1 MAIKIQFDPT
11 HNPETPTMIL
21 AKKSGEKL
29 GQLDP
34 KSISIK
40 DDLNNPS
47 EITFSVNKYVDG
59 KKTNLWDK
67 IVDFKL
73 LWCVEWDMW
82 FEITIDIDEST
93 ETVKNVY
100 CTELSQAE
108 LSQVMLYNI
117 EINTETDIS
126 RDDYKNPTIF
136 YNFETPSE
144 SLLHRITEK
153 ARHYKIVHVDAS
165 IAKIQRT
172 FSFDNISLYDALM
185 QIAEEIDCLFV
196 FNSSSDSNGNI
207 QRSISVY
214 DLESNCKSCGHRG
227 QFTSV
232 CPECGSSNITEG
244 YGDDTT
250 IFVDSE
256 ELASDIQL
264 TTDTGSVKNCFKLAG
279 GDDLMTAT
287 IRNCNP
293 NGTDYIWYLSKSDK
307 EDMSSI
313 LVSKL
318 DDYDV
323 LYQMYLK
330 DYVYNLDNNMVSK
343 YNELINKYTIY
354 DNTLET
360 VLPSIQSY
368 PALMKVY
375 YNTVDFE
382 LYLKSELMPDAELS
396 DTSAESQVALL
407 IGKNMSPVATT
418 NIAYLSS
425 ATADSVVTQMARAIV
440 DSRYKIE
447 ILSSSLTKGVSTCT
461 WTGVFKV
468 TNYSDEEDT
477 ATGNSVT
484 ITINDN
490 YKTFVEQKLTK
501 ALHDKETKDL
511 SIVGLFNM
519 PFASFKNELKKYCLN
534 SLTSF
539 HDACQACIDILIEQ
553 DISNASTWSGQ
564 NPNLYNDVYVPY
576 YNMLQA
582 LEEEMQLRESEIA
595 IISGI
600 KDSDG
605 NVITK
610 GLQTYILELV
620 TSTQKALDF
629 QSYLGEN
636 LWKEFVTYRRES
648 KYENSNYVSDG
659 LNNAELFSRALE
671 FIEVAQKEIYKSAEL
686 QHSIT
691 ASLKNLLLMK
701 KFEPLVDYFSVGN
714 WLRIQIDDSIY
725 KLRLLSYEINFD
737 SLENISVE
745 FSDVFKTTDGT
756 SDQQSIISRTKNMTT
771 SYSSTQRQA
780 NQGAKSSK
788 ILKGWS
794 QSGLNTA
801 TTKIMCEASGQTQT
815 WDEHGMLFRKYD
827 TVTETYSDIQMKII
841 NSTLALTDNNW
852 KTTKTALG
860 LFKYNDPETGEL
872 TEAYGIN
879 GEVIIGRILL
889 GEQLGIYNEAGTL
902 KFNKDGFVI
911 TNGVNSFTVNPNNAK
926 KLLALSTPDADI
938 LYVDEKG
945 LLHIQ
950 GDGAGLDISANSTVS
965 GLSTRITANAEGLSA
980 EISRAKGVEGELST
994 NIQANAEGI
1003 SAEITR
1009 AKNAESGLSS
1019 SISSTKEELTNK
1031 IQINAEGLSAEIAR
1045 AKGVEGDLS
1054 TSISATAESI
1064 RTEVKNT
1071 TDGLDSKID
1080 QTASEIRQEV
1090 TDKYNGLDSK
1100 ITQTANSIT
1109 STVSQKVGKDEVI
1122 SAINQSAESITISAS
1137 KINLQGAVTFS
1148 CLDNDAQNQITTAQ
1162 STANSASSAASSAQS
1177 TANSASSLASSAQSL
1192 ASSANSTINS
1202 WGYGTSNTY
1211 INGGMIYTHSITTDE
1226 LATDA
1231 IQSQGYVAGTGT
1243 YSTTGTFFNLADG
1256 SIKSPN
1262 FAIDSSG
1269 SAYFK
1274 GALFCTTGYIGGMSI
1289 FNKHIGTG
1297 EAGLSCDGTKEE
1309 GNTSGWELWAYEGA
1323 FRVADGGTTYITTL
1337 NNSYSS
1343 MTVGGT
1349 VTFTGTVDMSGAT
1362 VKLPSDFNTGG
1373 EATDPTYGTK
1383 LKYDSSTN
1391 KLSLLNDNSSV
1402 LSSVVIS
1409 SSSSSDVNGANI
1421 TPNSVET
1428 TTYVKVGSYLTVAN
1442 SIEAGKNASGESK
1455 FIVRKDTSSGVEINS
1470 TLTVYGGVGFHG
1482 DTYIG
1487 TSSANHNLIVAG
1499 KTTTVDLTAT
1509 GTVDFSNATVIGLAG
1524 VSLQIDGKTYSNN
1537 LTSYNLATQSWVTGQ
1552 GYLTS
1557 HQSLSSYATIK
1568 YVDSKYAGDVVS
1580 AISGQ
1585 SVKLYQITPSG
1596 TFNGEKVLPI
1606 IGSLKAQGNL
1616 SCTGDVWCTGA
1627 VHGSNI
1633 SDERLK
1639 NIIFDIGNVYKDLF
1653 MQIKPIAFTW
1663 KDKNID
1669 TKIHFGV
1676 GAQTIEKSINEFGID
1691 SSNIGIIKHRYFD
1704 SPNEN
1709 TGLSDQYYVNYDE
1722 IYMLTI
1728 PVVQEHEREI
1738 IELKNQIL
1746 LLQGEISI
1754 LKQKM
1759 EEMQNA

>member
-293 NGTDYIWYLSKSDK
+293 NGTDYIWYLSKADK

-330 DYVYNLDNNMVSK
+330 DYVYNLDSNMVSK

-354 DNTLET
+354 DSTLET

-468 TNYSDEEDT
+468 TNYSDEEDN

-980 EISRAKGVEGELST
+980 EISRAKGIEGELST

-1031 IQINAEGLSAEIAR
+1031 IQINAEGLSAEISR
-1045 AKGVEGDLS
+1045 AKGIEGDLS

-1100 ITQTANSIT
+1100 ITQTADNIT
-1109 STVSQKVGKDEVI
+1109 STVSKTYVTTATYEDGIADAKADATTKADNALASAKTDATAKANTAESNAKADTTEKLKSYSTTIEMNSAIKQTADNITSTVSKKVGKDEVI

-1148 CLDNDAQNQITTAQ
+1148 CLDSDAQNQITTAQ

-1202 WGYGTSNTY
+1202 WGYDTNNTY
-1211 INGGMIYTHSITTDE
+1211 INGGKIYTGTITSDKF
-1226 LATDA
+1226 
-1231 IQSQGYVAGTGT
+1231 AGNVITSLN
-1243 YSTTGTFFNLADG
+1243 YN
-1256 SIKSPN
+1256 
-1262 FAIDSSG
+1262 SSG
-1269 SAYFK
+1269 DNVTSGMVIDLAN
-1274 GALFCTTGYIGGMSI
+1274 GAIRSPTFTLTSGGGMSANYLKVSGSSSNSDI
-1289 FNKHIGTG
+1289 IISNGHLGSTNTVGLNVVTNVSLGVDDWYLAAAGMKFVVYQTG
-1297 EAGLSCDGTKEE
+1297 ETH
-1309 GNTSGWELWAYEGA
+1309 
-1323 FRVADGGTTYITTL
+1323 ITTL
-1337 NNSYSS
+1337 NKSEQTT
-1343 MTVGGT
+1343 TVNGT
-1349 VTFTGTVDMSGAT
+1349 MKFVGTADFSKAT
-1362 VKLPSDFNTGG
+1362 VKGISSGTGG
-1373 EATDPTYGTK
+1373 LTENQVK
-1383 LKYDSSTN
+1383 SI
-1391 KLSLLNDNSSV
+1391 
-1402 LSSVVIS
+1402 IS
-1409 SSSSSDVNGANI
+1409 SS
-1421 TPNSVET
+1421 
-1428 TTYVKVGSYLTVAN
+1428 YVVDKLSGQNVSPSTVTSTGGIKAGTWLRAN
-1442 SIEAGKNASGESK
+1442 SSLRIGSNGNDTDK
-1455 FIVRKDTSSGVEINS
+1455 FIVYDSQDKIQSYVADVIATNKNENVQFTIYGDLGVF
-1470 TLTVYGGVGFHG
+1470 GG
-1482 DTYIG
+1482 I
-1487 TSSANHNLIVAG
+1487 
-1499 KTTTVDLTAT
+1499 
-1509 GTVDFSNATVIGLAG
+1509 
-1524 VSLQIDGKTYSNN
+1524 
-1537 LTSYNLATQSWVTGQ
+1537 SYT
-1552 GYLTS
+1552 
-1557 HQSLSSYATIK
+1557 
-1568 YVDSKYAGDVVS
+1568 
-1580 AISGQ
+1580 
-1585 SVKLYQITPSG
+1585 
-1596 TFNGEKVLPI
+1596 
-1606 IGSLKAQGNL
+1606 GNL
-1616 SCTGDVWCTGA
+1616 SDQRV
-1627 VHGSNI
+1627 
-1633 SDERLK
+1633 K
-1639 NIIFDIGNVYKDLF
+1639 NIIGEIDSNYKNLF
-1653 MQIKPIAFTW
+1653 MQIKPVAFTW
-1663 KDKNID
+1663 KYQNKRDN
-1669 TKIHFGV
+1669 KIHFGV
-1676 GAQTIEKSINEFGID
+1676 GAQTTEKTLNECGFEISKMGMIV
-1691 SSNIGIIKHRYFD
+1691 HEYFKEP
-1704 SPNEN
+1704 SPQ
-1709 TGLSDQYYVNYDE
+1709 TGLSDQYYVDYND
-1722 IYMLTI
+1722 IHMLTI

>member
-73 LWCVEWDMW
+73 LWCVEWDVW

-227 QFTSV
+227 QFTNV

-244 YGDDTT
+244 YGNDTT

-293 NGTDYIWYLSKSDK
+293 NGTDYIWYLSKADK

-330 DYVYNLDNNMVSK
+330 DYVYNLDSNMVSK

-382 LYLKSELMPDAELS
+382 LYLKSELMPDVELS

-461 WTGVFKV
+461 WTGIFKV

-600 KDSDG
+600 KDSDE

-620 TSTQKALDF
+620 TLTQKALDF

-756 SDQQSIISRTKNMTT
+756 SDQQSIISRAKNMTT

-980 EISRAKGVEGELST
+980 EISRATKSEGELST
-994 NIQANAEGI
+994 SIQANAEGI

-1009 AKNAESGLSS
+1009 AKGVEGNLSTR
-1019 SISSTKEELTNK
+1019 ITA
-1031 IQINAEGLSAEIAR
+1031 NAEGLSLRVEKNGVIA
-1045 AKGVEGDLS
+1045 
-1054 TSISATAESI
+1054 
-1064 RTEVKNT
+1064 
-1071 TDGLDSKID
+1071 
-1080 QTASEIRQEV
+1080 
-1090 TDKYNGLDSK
+1090 
-1100 ITQTANSIT
+1100 
-1109 STVSQKVGKDEVI
+1109 
-1122 SAINQSAESITISAS
+1122 AINASSESVSINAG
-1137 KINLQGAVTFS
+1137 KINLNGVV
-1148 CLDNDAQNQITTAQ
+1148 
-1162 STANSASSAASSAQS
+1162 TANNYFKINTNGSMECTNATISGNITASTL
-1177 TANSASSLASSAQSL
+1177 TAN
-1192 ASSANSTINS
+1192 NSGTIAG
-1202 WGYGTSNTY
+1202 W
-1211 INGGMIYTHSITTDE
+1211 SI
-1226 LATDA
+1226 
-1231 IQSQGYVAGTGT
+1231 
-1243 YSTTGTFFNLADG
+1243 
-1256 SIKSPN
+1256 
-1262 FAIDSSG
+1262 SSG
-1269 SAYFK
+1269 
-1274 GALFCTTGYIGGMSI
+1274 GI
-1289 FNKHIGTG
+1289 
-1297 EAGLSCDGTKEE
+1297 
-1309 GNTSGWELWAYEGA
+1309 
-1323 FRVADGGTTYITTL
+1323 
-1337 NNSYSS
+1337 SYSS
-1343 MTVGGT
+1343 SSYNVYVLTGTNSSKDFLVVYDKSSGTYPFYVHADGTLYSSKLTAVNANISGT
-1349 VTFTGTVDMSGAT
+1349 VT
-1362 VKLPSDFNTGG
+1362 
-1373 EATDPTYGTK
+1373 
-1383 LKYDSSTN
+1383 
-1391 KLSLLNDNSSV
+1391 
-1402 LSSVVIS
+1402 
-1409 SSSSSDVNGANI
+1409 
-1421 TPNSVET
+1421 
-1428 TTYVKVGSYLTVAN
+1428 
-1442 SIEAGKNASGESK
+1442 
-1455 FIVRKDTSSGVEINS
+1455 TSN
-1470 TLTVYGGVGFHG
+1470 
-1482 DTYIG
+1482 
-1487 TSSANHNLIVAG
+1487 
-1499 KTTTVDLTAT
+1499 LTAT
-1509 GTVDFSNATVIGLAG
+1509 GGKIANFTISGGYLYNGIGIGTSGSCGISCGTSLNGSDDWIFWAGNGVFRVNKSGQAWLSNATITGDITTTNLTVKNSMYMYTAKQSKRIVLSMTDSDDALTDYLLVGLGCKG
-1524 VSLQIDGKTYSNN
+1524 VYINGLTVHSNLCQLDPGIDFSVVDNAEFQSRVDFYNNAWFENDKGIKTYDKDGNNFNLIYLSKSDNIWLGNDSNN
-1537 LTSYNLATQSWVTGQ
+1537 GNSCFICTNNVY
-1552 GYLTS
+1552 
-1557 HQSLSSYATIK
+1557 K
-1568 YVDSKYAGDVVS
+1568 RVS
-1580 AISGQ
+1580 
-1585 SVKLYQITPSG
+1585 
-1596 TFNGEKVLPI
+1596 
-1606 IGSLKAQGNL
+1606 
-1616 SCTGDVWCTGA
+1616 
-1627 VHGSNI
+1627 GSNSSL
-1633 SDERLK
+1633 SDERYK
-1639 NIIFDIGNVYKDLF
+1639 TDIKDIEHAEDFIMALSPKMYRFTDGTSNRYHAGFLAQKTKEAMDETIGDFGLF
-1653 MQIKPIAFTW
+1653 VRYTFNEDVPI
-1663 KDKNID
+1663 DPDNPD
-1669 TKIHFGV
+1669 TYICGL
-1676 GAQTIEKSINEFGID
+1676 
-1691 SSNIGIIKHRYFD
+1691 RY
-1704 SPNEN
+1704 E
-1709 TGLSDQYYVNYDE
+1709 
-1722 IYMLTI
+1722 
-1728 PVVQEHEREI
+1728 EI
-1738 IELKNQIL
+1738 IAPHIKLTQSHHLRILELENEVKK
-1746 LLQGEISI
+1746 
-1754 LKQKM
+1754 LKKELSQLRKVC
-1759 EEMQNA
+1759 